1 MTSREGAA
9 MAVAAAG
16 WRLSEEQEAFRRLTR
31 QLAETHIAPRAR
43 EYDRTGEFPWDVVQ
57 LFREQDLFSLCIPE
71 AYGGAGTDLLTLA
84 VVIEELA
91 RVDATASLIL
101 AVQELGS
108 LPIILGGDEAQKR
121 RWLPPLA
128 TGERLAAFALTEPE
142 AGSDAAAIRTR
153 ATRRGDRW
161 VLEGTKRFITNG
173 SVADVVVVFATVDP
187 SLGHRGVTAFVVEKG
202 TPGFSVSRVEEKMG
216 LHASPTAELVFD
228 GCEVPLDHRLGGEGE
243 GFKIAMMTLDR
254 SRPGVAAQA
263 LGIAQ
268 GALDYAVGYLKERR
282 QFGKALA
289 EFQGLQFM
297 VADMATQ
304 VEAARQ
310 LLYHACRLIHEHG
323 YGRLPAEINRYAA
336 MAKLFC
342 SDVAMRVTTDAVQLL
357 GGYGYVKEHPVERM
371 MRDAKITQIYEGTNQ
386 IQRLVIARS
395 LLG

>member
-1 MTSREGAA
+1 
-9 MAVAAAG
+9 MAVATAG

-91 RVDATASLIL
+91 RVDATAALIL

-121 RWLPPLA
+121 RWLPLLA

-173 SVADVVVVFATVDP
+173 
-187 SLGHRGVTAFVVEKG
+187 
-202 TPGFSVSRVEEKMG
+202 
-216 LHASPTAELVFD
+216 
-228 GCEVPLDHRLGGEGE
+228 
-243 GFKIAMMTLDR
+243 
-254 SRPGVAAQA
+254 
-263 LGIAQ
+263 
-268 GALDYAVGYLKERR
+268 
-282 QFGKALA
+282 
-289 EFQGLQFM
+289 
-297 VADMATQ
+297 
-304 VEAARQ
+304 
-310 LLYHACRLIHEHG
+310 
-323 YGRLPAEINRYAA
+323 
-336 MAKLFC
+336 
-342 SDVAMRVTTDAVQLL
+342 
-357 GGYGYVKEHPVERM
+357 
-371 MRDAKITQIYEGTNQ
+371 
-386 IQRLVIARS
+386 
-395 LLG
+395 

>member
-1 MTSREGAA
+1 
-9 MAVAAAG
+9 MAVATAG

-57 LFREQDLFSLCIPE
+57 LFREQGLFSLCVPE
-71 AYGGAGTDLLTLA
+71 EYGGAGTDLLTLA

-121 RWLPPLA
+121 RWLPSLA

-161 VLEGTKRFITNG
+161 VLEGTKRFITHG
-173 SVADVVVVFATVDP
+173 SIADVVVVFATVDP
-187 SLGHRGVTAFVVEKG
+187 ALGHRGIGAFVVEKG

-254 SRPGVAAQA
+254 SRPAVAAQA

-304 VEAARQ
+304 VEASRQ
-310 LLYHACRLIHEHG
+310 LLYYACRLIHEHG
-323 YGRLPAEINRYAA
+323 YGRLPAEVNRYAA

>member
-1 MTSREGAA
+1 
-9 MAVAAAG
+9 MAVATEG
-16 WRLSEEQEAFRRLTR
+16 WRLTEEQEAFRRLAR
-31 QLAETHIAPRAR
+31 QLAEERIAPRAR

-57 LFREQDLFSLCIPE
+57 LFREHGLFSLCVPE

-91 RVDATASLIL
+91 RVDATAALIL
-101 AVQELGS
+101 AVQELGA
-108 LPIILGGDEAQKR
+108 LPILLGGSEAQKR
-121 RWLPPLA
+121 RWLPALA
-128 TGERLAAFALTEPE
+128 SGEKLAAFALTEPE
-142 AGSDAAAIRTR
+142 AGSDAAAVRTR

-173 SVADVVVVFATVDP
+173 SVADLVVVFATVDP

-202 TPGFSVSRVEEKMG
+202 TPGFHVSRIEEKMG

-243 GFKIAMMTLDR
+243 GFKVAMMTLDR

-268 GALDYAVGYLKERR
+268 GALDYAVAYLKQRR
-282 QFGKALA
+282 QFGRLLA

-310 LLYHACRLIHEHG
+310 LLYYACRLIQEHG
-323 YGRLPAEINRYAA
+323 YGRLPPEVNRYAA

-357 GGYGYVKEHPVERM
+357 GGYGYIKEHPVERM

-395 LLG
+395 LLA